1 MPVRLKGIL
10 LESIGH
16 SLIAVYTKRCDIKNL
31 TQRGFGMFA
40 YFFKRLLVSL
50 LTLILVSIFAFS
62 IMQIL
67 PGDPVRL
74 ALGEAVSEEK
84 VQEYREEYGLNDPFF
99 VQYFN
104 WVKGIVTR
112 WDFGQSIMTREK
124 ITDLIG
130 ARLPVT
136 FSLGLPAFILG
147 IVLGMLLGI
156 VSAVKRGGIVD
167 NIVSLFANLS
177 LGVPQFWIAI
187 MGVYILSL
195 KWHLIPLQG
204 YVSPSEDFAKFF
216 SHAIWPIFCISTFIF
231 AVIARQTRSNILEV
245 IQQDYVRTARANG
258 IKNSSILFK
267 HTLKNALI
275 PVVTIIGVQMRM
287 LVCGSIIIESVFNIP
302 GLGNLL
308 LRGVTSRDYFIVQAC
323 VLLISIVTVLG
334 NFLVDLAYG
343 ILDPR
348 IRKGWG

>member
-1 MPVRLKGIL
+1 M
-10 LESIGH
+10 H
-16 SLIAVYTKRCDIKNL
+16 T
-31 TQRGFGMFA
+31 
-40 YFFKRLLVSL
+40 FFLKRLLMSI
-50 LTLILVSIFAFS
+50 LTLILVSLFAFS

-84 VQEYREEYGLNDPFF
+84 VQEYREAFGLNDPFF
-99 VQYFN
+99 VQYYN
-104 WVKGIVTR
+104 WVKNIITR
-112 WDFGQSIMTREK
+112 WDFGKSIMTGES
-124 ITDLIG
+124 ITELI
-130 ARLPVT
+130 AKRLPIT
-136 FSLGLPAFILG
+136 FSLGLPAF
-147 IVLGMLLGI
+147 VLGVALGMFLGV
-156 VSAVKRGGIVD
+156 VSAVKRGGVVD
-167 NIVSLFANLS
+167 NIVSFFANLS

-187 MGVYILSL
+187 VGVYILSL
-195 KWHLIPLQG
+195 KLEWIPLQG
-204 YVSPSEDFAKFF
+204 YVSPADDLAGFI
-216 SHAIWPIFCISTFIF
+216 SHAIWPVFCISTFIF
-231 AVIARQTRSNILEV
+231 AVIARQTRSNMLEA

-258 IKNSSILFK
+258 IKNSSIIMK

-323 VLLISIVTVLG
+323 VLLISIVTVLA

-343 ILDPR
+343 FLDPR
-348 IRKGWG
+348 VRKSWT